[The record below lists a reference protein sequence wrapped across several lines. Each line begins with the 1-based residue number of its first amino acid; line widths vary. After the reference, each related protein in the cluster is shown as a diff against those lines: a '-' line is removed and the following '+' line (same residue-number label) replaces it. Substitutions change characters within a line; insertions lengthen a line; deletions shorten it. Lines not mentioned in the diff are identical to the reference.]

1 MDNVNEDQK
10 KAMQDLQT
18 IKSFLEEGQQALSDN
33 GFHFMLWGILI
44 PVATLGY
51 RALLAWTQSGTAIMS
66 IYWLCVSLAG
76 ALVSIIAGVR
86 TGKKS
91 RSKGY
96 AVRVNALFWSGFF
109 LSILVAIVV
118 TFLGMKDASPMLLAY
133 IALILGLAYW
143 IHGSMIQLLW
153 FRLLSTGWWV
163 VAIAI
168 AGNSWN
174 IASTLL
180 ASATFALSFIP
191 GFILYRK
198 QAKRSH

>member
-1 MDNVNEDQK
+1 MDNVNEGQK
-10 KAMQDLQT
+10 KALQDLQT
-18 IKSFLEEGQQALSDN
+18 IKGFLEEGQQALSDN

-66 IYWLCVSLAG
+66 IYWMCICLAG
-76 ALVSIIAGVR
+76 ALVSVIAGVR

-118 TFLGMKDASPMLLAY
+118 TFMGMKEASPMLLAY

-153 FRLLSTGWWV
+153 FRLLSIGWWV

-198 QAKRSH
+198 QAKRNR

>member
-1 MDNVNEDQK
+1 MDSVNEDQL

-18 IKSFLEEGQQALSDN
+18 IKGFLEEGQRALSDN

-51 RALLAWTQSGTAIMS
+51 RALIGWTQSGSALLS
-66 IYWLCVSLAG
+66 IYWMCVCLAG
-76 ALVSIIAGVR
+76 ALVSIVVGVR

-91 RSKGY
+91 RSRGY
-96 AVRVNALFWSGFF
+96 AVKVNALFWSGFF
-109 LSILVAIVV
+109 LSILVAFAV
-118 TFLGMKDASPMLLAY
+118 TFLGMKGASPMLLSY
-133 IALILGLAYW
+133 VALILGLAYW
-143 IHGSMIQLLW
+143 IHGSMIQLFW
-153 FRLLSTGWWV
+153 FRLLSIGWWV

-168 AGNSWN
+168 AGNSWM

-198 QAKRSH
+198 QAKRNR

>member
-1 MDNVNEDQK
+1 MDNVNEGQK
-10 KAMQDLQT
+10 KALQDLQT
-18 IKSFLEEGQQALSDN
+18 IKGFLEEGQQALSDN

-66 IYWLCVSLAG
+66 IYWMCICLAG
-76 ALVSIIAGVR
+76 ALVSVIAGVR

-118 TFLGMKDASPMLLAY
+118 TFMGMKEASPMLLAY

-153 FRLLSTGWWV
+153 FRLLSIEIGRAHV
-163 VAIAI
+163 
-168 AGNSWN
+168 
-174 IASTLL
+174 
-180 ASATFALSFIP
+180 
-191 GFILYRK
+191 
-198 QAKRSH
+198 